1 MPALILLFA
10 KQSGT
15 PNAAPDGLPGPKY
28 LTVS

>member
-15 PNAAPDGLPGPKY
+15 PAAPDGLPGSKY